1 VKGGDGDEGSQSG
14 NGVDNMGDKDF
25 LTPNEAARLLM
36 VSPIT
41 IRQWA
46 QKGILEAQT
55 TAGGHRRFS
64 RSVIEA
70 FARERG
76 IQVAG
81 SRPCLLIVDDNRQ
94 LNDYLVALFSAE
106 VPDLEI
112 HAAYDGFD
120 AGRQVTAHRPTV
132 VLLDVMMPGIDGVE
146 VCRRLKNDPETAGVR
161 VVAMTGY
168 HTPEL
173 ERKTLTAGAQ
183 VLLRKPFSSQD
194 VLRECGFGEPQKNS
208 TARG

>member
-1 VKGGDGDEGSQSG
+1 
-14 NGVDNMGDKDF
+14 MGDKEF

-46 QKGILEAQT
+46 QKGILAAQT

-64 RSVIEA
+64 RHVIEA

-76 IQVAG
+76 IDVPG
-81 SRPCLLIVDDNRQ
+81 TNPSLLIVDDNHQ

-106 VPDLEI
+106 VPGLEI

-120 AGRQVTAHRPTV
+120 AGRQVQAHRPTV

-146 VCRRLKNDPETAGVR
+146 VCRRLKADPQTAGIR
-161 VVAMTGY
+161 VVAMTGH

-173 ERKTLTAGAQ
+173 ERRILAAGAQ
-183 VLLRKPFSSQD
+183 VLLKKPFSSRD
-194 VLRECGFGEPQKNS
+194 VLRECGFGMSQNEPM
-208 TARG
+208 ARG

>member
-1 VKGGDGDEGSQSG
+1 
-14 NGVDNMGDKDF
+14 MGEKDF

-64 RSVIEA
+64 RPVIEA
-70 FARERG
+70 FARARG
-76 IQVAG
+76 IRVPG

-94 LNDYLVALFSAE
+94 LNDYLVALFSTE

-120 AGRQVTAHRPTV
+120 AGRQVAAHRPTV

-146 VCRRLKNDPETAGVR
+146 VCRRLKGDPDTAGVR
-161 VVAMTGY
+161 VVAMTGH

-173 ERKTLTAGAQ
+173 ENKMLTAGAQ
-183 VLLRKPFSSQD
+183 VLLKKPFSSKD
-194 VLRECGFGEPQKNS
+194 VLRECGFGESQNNQRPGGRQ
-208 TARG
+208 G